1 MASVH
6 VIYKGQTQDIEFD
19 TLFTAERRANM
30 GIDPNAVLTASN
42 VTEAQLKQALA
53 QFFDVGLG
61 EFNDHYVEM
70 NPNGNATVR
79 PNTTFGV

>member
-19 TLFTAERRANM
+19 ALFTAERRANM

-53 QFFDVGLG
+53 QYFDVGLG